1 MKMGGDGWFGDKS
14 GGGLNQLFKVM
25 PLFWIFFL
33 HKPPAGFFTE
43 TTRRAT
49 VVGHT
54 IPGQRTISQVYVY
67 NLNILFRGWAGLVQL
82 QHNYL

>member
-14 GGGLNQLFKVM
+14 GGGPNQLFKVM
-25 PLFWIFFL
+25 PLFLIFF
-33 HKPPAGFFTE
+33 FTQTTSRVFTE